1 MASPGGWRTWNHAV
15 EMSAADTAAGLSGFA
30 HRGAGSDAERR
41 AAGWLASQIG
51 SGGRESEIES
61 FWCRPNWALTN
72 LWHVLL
78 GIAGSLVSVSSPRF
92 GGAFLLFSL
101 LLVVLDGLT
110 ERSPARW
117 LTRERAS
124 QNVVSEAV
132 GASKVRL
139 IVTANYDAGRTGLVH
154 RRFARGAVAGLRRLT
169 GDVAPG
175 WRSWLVVA
183 LLWLLATAVARDRGA
198 TGTAIGAAQL
208 IPTAGLVIAA
218 ALLIELAGAEV
229 GPAAGDNASGA
240 AVAISLVRTLD
251 VAPPRHLAVEL
262 VLQGASDG
270 TMLGL
275 RRYLRA
281 RRREIDPRKTF
292 VLGIAPC
299 GAGRP
304 RWWTSDGP
312 LVAVRFD
319 RRAHELLADVAVSE
333 AHLGASPRRGRGTTP
348 ALPARAAGIPAI
360 SIGCLDDR
368 GLAPRSHQA
377 GDTPGN
383 LDPAALDATLELALA
398 LIDALDADLSRRL
411 AQTHASAQT
420 PTAS

>member
-1 MASPGGWRTWNHAV
+1 
-15 EMSAADTAAGLSGFA
+15 MSAADTAAGLSGFA

-51 SGGRESEIES
+51 SGGRECELES
-61 FWCRPNWALTN
+61 FWSRPNWALAN
-72 LWHVLL
+72 VWHVLL
-78 GIAGSLVSVSSPRF
+78 GIAGSLASVSSPRL
-92 GGAFLLFSL
+92 GGALVLVSL
-101 LLVVLDGLT
+101 LLVVFDGLT

-124 QNVVSEAV
+124 QNVISEAV
-132 GASKVRL
+132 GAGKVRL

-154 RRFARGAVAGLRRLT
+154 RSFARRAVAELRRLT
-169 GDVAPG
+169 GDLAPG
-175 WRSWLVVA
+175 WRGWLVVA
-183 LLWLLATAVARDRGA
+183 LLWLLATALARDRGA

-240 AVAISLVRTLD
+240 AVAISLVRALD

-270 TMLGL
+270 MMLGL
-275 RRYLRA
+275 RRYLRE
-281 RRREIDPRKTF
+281 RRHEIDPRNTF

-312 LVAVRFD
+312 LVALRFD
-319 RRAHELLADVAVSE
+319 RRAREMLADVALSE
-333 AHLGASPRRGRGTTP
+333 AHLGAAPRRGRGTTP

-368 GLAPRSHQA
+368 GLAARSHQA
-377 GDTPGN
+377 GDTPEN

-398 LIDALDADLSRRL
+398 LIDALNADLSRRNV
-411 AQTHASAQT
+411 QTHAPAQT
-420 PTAS
+420 PTGS